1 MNVLVGLLGSAAL
14 LLLGMQ
20 LASEGMQK
28 AAGNR
33 LRQLM
38 NAFTTNRLSGLFLG
52 TAITTVMQSSGA
64 TAVLLVSFVGSGLM
78 QFEQTIAVLLGA
90 NIGTTVTVQLIAFR
104 LTDYALSLVA
114 LGFMVQALA
123 RKSFGRHLGR
133 AILGFGLIFL
143 AIKLFGEIVQPV
155 EHDDAVVGLIKALGN
170 DVFLALTVGAV
181 LTAMMNSSAAVIG
194 LVLVLAVHGFVTLPQ
209 AIPMVLGA
217 NIGTCFTSYISSIG
231 APLEARRVVAAH
243 AIMKTTGVLLTLP
256 LLGPFTHLVELTAAD
271 VARQIAM
278 GHTLYNVGLSI
289 VFLPMVRPFAAFIKR
304 VLPHNPNEEVGFQ
317 IRYLDDRLLDS
328 PILALGA
335 ANRELRRMADRV
347 QIMLSEVMELLLK
360 GSEESLDRINK
371 LESELDSLARAIIQ
385 YLSSLATQSSL
396 TDEESEKA
404 GSTLYIVNDLEH
416 IGDMLIK
423 LANLAR
429 KKIELGLA
437 FSPQGVKEIQDMHAK
452 VSKNLDMAIVAFM
465 TGDKVLAEK
474 VVDTKAKI
482 TRLERDLR
490 EQHLNRL
497 WQGIQDTL
505 QTSTIHLDLI
515 YGLQRINDHSVNIAH
530 TVLEYF
536 GPSTTR

>member
-1 MNVLVGLLGSAAL
+1 
-14 LLLGMQ
+14 MQ

-28 AAGNR
+28 AAGAR

-52 TAITTVMQSSGA
+52 AAITTVMQSSGA

-104 LTDYALSLVA
+104 LTDHALALVA
-114 LGFMVQALA
+114 LGFIVQALA
-123 RKSFGRHLGR
+123 RKSLGRHLGR

-143 AIKLFGEIVQPV
+143 AIRLFGEIVQPV
-155 EHDDAVVGLIKALGN
+155 EHDDAILGLIRVLGN

-194 LVLVLAVHGFVTLPQ
+194 LVIVLAVHGFITLPQ
-209 AIPMVLGA
+209 AIPVVLGA

-256 LLGPFTHLVELTAAD
+256 LLRPFTNLVELTASD

-278 GHTLYNVGLSI
+278 GHTLYNIGLSI
-289 VFLPMVRPFAAFIKR
+289 VFLPTVRPFAAFIKR
-304 VLPHNPNEEVGFQ
+304 ILPHNPNEEVGFQ

-328 PILALGA
+328 PVLALGA

-360 GSEESLDRINK
+360 STEESLDRINK
-371 LESELDSLARAIIQ
+371 LESELDSLARAIIG
-385 YLSSLATQSSL
+385 YLSSLAQTSL
-396 TDEESEKA
+396 TEEESQKA

-474 VVDTKAKI
+474 VVDTKPKI
-482 TRLERDLR
+482 ARLERDLR

-497 WQGIQDTL
+497 WQGIQDSL

-515 YGLQRINDHSVNIAH
+515 YGLQRINDHAVNIAH

-536 GPSTTR
+536 GPVGTR